1 MTLYVD
7 GVLKPPA
14 DAGSLD
20 GIPADLQPAG
30 AGQNGYVVTYV
41 NATGDLELQPGG
53 GGMTNP
59 MTAAGDIIAGSAPI
73 VGGLATPAR
82 LAAGSAG
89 YILRVA
95 GGTPAWR
102 ELFAPGLLA
111 ARPAAAAARE
121 GQWYWV
127 TDAAVGLELS
137 LCVHKGG
144 GTYAWV
150 TVPYSVT
157 ATGVALVQ
165 ATDAAAAQAALG
177 FDPSTLAAQAL
188 LVAATRRGPVTMTG
202 WTDSDYVAPIATPAS
217 GAQPLVT
224 LGSSGVAVVYSS
236 QAGGY
241 APTHFFASHDPFA
254 PTPPRG
260 FAMGAGGSDITL
272 VSITAGFPFVSF
284 VGVIA
289 AVGWAS
295 VAWSIDGAGAV
306 RYSIG
311 TGTGSGSTAG
321 PAAGTLAALLPRT
334 TDPVRIGAGV
344 YAGIASSLPVSY
356 LALWPSILSDAD
368 LEQLASLPASGAP
381 ILPSSPAWEWAAAGH
396 VGCGRVSIGADVYRV
411 VGAPALWMP

>member
-1 MTLYVD
+1 MS
-7 GVLKPPA
+7 G
-14 DAGSLD
+14 LD
-20 GIPADLQPAG
+20 PNTGG
-30 AGQNGYVVTYV
+30 ALVV
-41 NATGDLELQPGG
+41 PGG
-53 GGMTNP
+53 GG
-59 MTAAGDIIAGSAPI
+59 ASLSD
-73 VGGLATPAR
+73 ATPAA
-82 LAAGSAG
+82 LGTAAAGVSTSAS
-89 YILRVA
+89 RADHVHA
-95 GGTPAWR
+95 APA
-102 ELFAPGLLA
+102 A
-111 ARPAAAAARE
+111 ADITDASATGISLVTAASAAAAR
-121 GQWYWV
+121 
-127 TDAAVGLELS
+127 TAIGL
-137 LCVHKGG
+137 
-144 GTYAWV
+144 A
-150 TVPYSVT
+150 
-157 ATGVALVQ
+157 
-165 ATDAAAAQAALG
+165 
-177 FDPSTLAAQAL
+177 PSTLAAQAR

-260 FAMGAGGSDITL
+260 FAMSAGGSDITL

-344 YAGIASSLPVSY
+344 YTGIASSLPVSY

-368 LEQLASLPASGAP
+368 LEQLASSPASGAP
-381 ILPSSPAWEWAAAGH
+381 VLPSSPAWEWAAAAH
-396 VGCGRVSIGADVYRV
+396 LGCDRVSVGTDVYQV
-411 VGAPALWMP
+411 VGAPAMWMP

>member
-1 MTLYVD
+1 MSGLD
-7 GVLKPPA
+7 PN
-14 DAGSLD
+14 AG
-20 GIPADLQPAG
+20 G
-30 AGQNGYVVTYV
+30 ALVV
-41 NATGDLELQPGG
+41 PGG
-53 GGMTNP
+53 GGATLS
-59 MTAAGDIIAGSAPI
+59 D
-73 VGGLATPAR
+73 ATPAA
-82 LAAGSAG
+82 LGTAAAGVSTSAS
-89 YILRVA
+89 RADHVHA
-95 GGTPAWR
+95 APA
-102 ELFAPGLLA
+102 A
-111 ARPAAAAARE
+111 ADITDASATGISLVTAASAAAAR
-121 GQWYWV
+121 
-127 TDAAVGLELS
+127 TAIGL
-137 LCVHKGG
+137 
-144 GTYAWV
+144 A
-150 TVPYSVT
+150 
-157 ATGVALVQ
+157 
-165 ATDAAAAQAALG
+165 
-177 FDPSTLAAQAL
+177 PSTLAAQAR

-260 FAMGAGGSDITL
+260 FAMSAGGSDIAL
-272 VSITAGFPFVSF
+272 VSITAGFPSVSF

-344 YAGIASSLPVSY
+344 YTGIASSLPVSY

-368 LEQLASLPASGAP
+368 LEQLASSPASGAP
-381 ILPSSPAWEWAAAGH
+381 VLPSSPAWEWAAAAH
-396 VGCGRVSIGADVYRV
+396 LGCDRVSVGTDVYQV
-411 VGAPALWMP
+411 VGAPAMWMP

>member
-1 MTLYVD
+1 VNLYVD
-7 GVLKPPA
+7 GVLTPPA

-20 GIPADLQPAG
+20 GVPAALQPVGPAVD
-30 AGQNGYVVTYV
+30 GYVVTYDY
-41 NATGDLELQPGG
+41 ATGDLELQPGG
-53 GGMTNP
+53 GGGMTNP
-59 MTAAGDIIAGSAPI
+59 MTTIGDMISALP
-73 VGGLATPAR
+73 GGVPDR

-89 YILRVA
+89 YILRVVA
-95 GGTPAWR
+95 GQPTWR
-102 ELFAPGLLA
+102 ELFVAGTS
-111 ARPAAAAARE
+111 RPPATATRE
-121 GQWYWV
+121 GQWYW
-127 TDAAVGLELS
+127 TTNAAAGLELAV
-137 LCVHKGG
+137 CTHQGG
-144 GTYAWV
+144 PTYAWV

-157 ATGVALVQ
+157 ATGAALVQ
-165 ATDAAAAQAALG
+165 AADVAAAQAALG

-260 FAMGAGGSDITL
+260 FAMSAGGSDIAL

-311 TGTGSGSTAG
+311 TGTGIGSAAG

-344 YAGIASSLPVSY
+344 YTGIASSLPVSY

-368 LEQLASLPASGAP
+368 LEQLASSPASGAP
-381 ILPSSPAWEWAAAGH
+381 VLPSSPAWEWAAAGH